1 VSRPHSL
8 TEVAAFG
15 LCTGCGLCAGLAPET
30 VKLTMTQDG
39 FLRPRPVQA
48 YDRSEEDRLLRLCPG
63 NHLHVGG
70 GDAPH
75 IDEAWGPYHRLLK
88 GHATDEEMRF
98 RASSGGT
105 ISAIANFLL
114 QTKQVDFIL
123 HVAADTD
130 APLRARIQTSRDRA
144 AIVEG
149 ASARYGPA
157 APLETIGDLLALDL
171 PFAVIG
177 KPCDI
182 AGIRNLMREDERAA
196 RLIRLVVAFFCA
208 GVSSLRI
215 SESIVG
221 KYGLQPD
228 DLKTLRYRGH
238 GCPGATHIEAKDGRV
253 FRQTYDETWSEE
265 LNQEIQFRCKI
276 CPDGTG
282 EQADIACGDAWIGVD
297 GYAFAE
303 HDGWNS
309 IISRTEKGDRLL
321 REMEAAGSVVT
332 APITAGDLG
341 RMQPHQVERKQA
353 ILGRMAGLALRGQ
366 PRPRYRG
373 FRLLANAWSG
383 RQMMWSSLTGTY
395 RRVGRGANRE
405 DLRPHDGMPASPQSA
420 EIERPSRRPAWLPG
434 LALLSPAL
442 LVMIA
447 GVGVPIALLIAY
459 SFWTQNYITIDH
471 TPTLANY
478 VQLFSRPLYGKLM
491 LRSIGVSLSA
501 TVATVVLAYPMAYF
515 IAFHGGKHRTTW
527 LVLVAVPFWT
537 SYLLRTF
544 AWKVILGYEGL
555 INSGLIDLGLIT
567 QPLDI
572 LLYNSLAVVITLT
585 HAWLPFVMLPI
596 YVSLS
601 KIDPALS
608 EAAADLGDGA
618 FHRFLRV
625 ILPLSIPGV
634 ISGALLVF
642 IPTVGDYVTP
652 AMVGGTSGTLIGNV
666 IQGQFGRANNWPMG
680 AALSTVV
687 MVIVT
692 VLAIALQSGLTRFRR
707 AAA

>member
-8 TEVAAFG
+8 QEVAEFG
-15 LCTGCGLCAGLAPET
+15 LCTGCGLCAGLAPQH

-39 FLRPRPVQA
+39 FQRPRVMQPLG
-48 YDRSEEDRLLRLCPG
+48 RSEEERLLALCPG
-63 NHLHVGG
+63 YRVDGTA

-88 GHATDEEMRF
+88 GHATDEEIRY
-98 RASSGGT
+98 RASSGGV
-105 ISAIANFLL
+105 ISAIANHLL
-114 QTKQVDFIL
+114 ETGAVDFIL
-123 HVAADTD
+123 HVAADPD
-130 APLRARIQTSRDRA
+130 APLRSRIQTSRDRG
-144 AIVEG
+144 AIVDG

-157 APLETIGDLLALDL
+157 APLETIGDLLALDR

-182 AGIRNLMREDERAA
+182 AGIRNLMRVDERAA
-196 RLIRLVVAFFCA
+196 RLIRLVIAFFCA

-221 KYGLQPD
+221 KYGLRPD
-228 DLKTLRYRGH
+228 DLKIMRYRGH
-238 GCPGATHIEAKDGRV
+238 GCPGPTHIEAKDGRV

-276 CPDGTG
+276 CADSTG
-282 EQADIACGDAWIGVD
+282 EQADISCGDAWVGVD

-309 IISRTEKGDRLL
+309 VIARTGKGDRLL
-321 REMEAAGSVVT
+321 REMEAAGAVVT
-332 APITAGDLG
+332 DRVTAEDLG

-353 ILGRMAGLALRGQ
+353 ILARLGGLALRRQ

-373 FRLLANAWSG
+373 LRLLANAWSG
-383 RQMMWSSLTGTY
+383 RQKMWSNLAGTY

-405 DLRPHDGMPASPQSA
+405 DLRPHDGMPAAPRSVQSGSA
-420 EIERPSRRPAWLPG
+420 SRKPAWLPG

-442 LVMIA
+442 LVMIL
-447 GVGVPIALLIAY
+447 GVGIPIGLLICY
-459 SFWTQNYITIDH
+459 SFWTQSYVTIDH

-478 VQLFSRPLYGKLM
+478 IQLFSRPLYGKLL

-544 AWKVILGYEGL
+544 AWKVILGYEGV
-555 INSGLIDLGLIT
+555 INSGLIHLGLID

-572 LLYNSLAVVITLT
+572 LLYNSLSVVITLT

-618 FHRFLRV
+618 LYRFLRV

-652 AMVGGTSGTLIGNV
+652 ALVGGTSGTLIGNV

-680 AALSTVV
+680 AALSTAL
-687 MVIVT
+687 MIIVT
-692 VLAIALQSGLTRFRR
+692 VLAIAMQSGLSRFRR